1 MSIFKDTFKKGVQ
14 DQLTIRQNSIATR
27 TPAAI
32 QYYNARNAWVRL
44 SSSVN
49 VGKDNGSLAKQY
61 VLQGGTLYQNGLRAG
76 VGINNEAYSLNSS
89 GGNTHR
95 LGIRPMPGITGI
107 DIQSKGSYGSLR
119 SVTINFIAWDL
130 RQLEDL
136 ELLYM
141 RPGYTALIEWGWAP
155 YLDNSGNLVSAN
167 NIEFYDIINKTPS
180 QNQIYLDLFK
190 KASAKRSEG
199 GYEGNYDAMYGK
211 IQNYS
216 WKARP
221 DGGYDCT
228 TTIISIGEVI
238 DSLKINY
245 SPFDIPNVEKT
256 GLIAKNIPGLPPVQN
271 EISGSYSQNIV
282 AGLCSELYAIVN
294 QKAKVDS
301 TWPLKIGNDVCV
313 FYKVPIKVA
322 NGDATKTSITKSG
335 NQIYITLESFVTIM
349 NKYVLLGAKD
359 SSGRVQPYVKLSVN
373 ASSITSDGSPL
384 LCLGD
389 YIQISTDP
397 SVCLIA
403 NQAWADPSKNL
414 GLTNVKTND
423 TLNRFIKGAVDS
435 KKGYF
440 YEGDYTNLQYGV
452 IGNIFI
458 NLDYIY
464 SLVTDENVA
473 SQDRKEKNDISL
485 YTFIKTMMSGINK
498 AIGNVANF
506 DIHVDPTDGNVARI
520 IDVNYVDTKTRS
532 QAYKDAFTFEVQ
544 KTGPDTGSILRNY
557 AFESQIFPEQSAT
570 VAIGAQVQG
579 GALGEDVN
587 TLVDF
592 YQNLVDRI
600 LPKKNAPISLQ
611 SESDN
616 VGDSAKTAAETYQRN
631 LETLV
636 SFINALDSTSY
647 WFWPTSDGTFDVS
660 KASSYSNALKD
671 IINYF
676 KSISKSNNK
685 NRGIIPT
692 KLSFEMDGIG
702 GIVIGNMFRIPDEVL
717 PRGYKGGG
725 AGPAKIGF
733 LVTQLGHSIQNNDWT
748 TKVDSQF
755 VILDEPRGQTID
767 TTTRTA
773 ITAAATQGNLNPA
786 IRAASQTTKT
796 ICGVVRKNGQVD
808 DLLREMSPA
817 LYKRHYSPVNQSDNR
832 RIRLQP
838 EAMAKLEAM
847 LSAAYSQGIYLK
859 INSAY
864 RTYEDQVRVKAASA
878 TSGIPAATPG
888 RSNHGF
894 GLAID
899 LANSSG
905 GRINPITTPKE
916 WAWIQANKIKYG
928 FENLGTT
935 TESHHFNF
943 TQPGIIC

>member
-14 DQLTIRQNSIATR
+14 DQLATRQKAIAER

-44 SSSVN
+44 SSSVD
-49 VGKDNGSLAKQY
+49 VGKDKGALAKKY
-61 VLQGGTLYQNGLRAG
+61 ILQGGTLYQNSLRAG
-76 VGINNEAYSLNSS
+76 VGVGDEAYSLNSP
-89 GGNTHR
+89 GGTTNR
-95 LGIRPMPGITGI
+95 LGIRPMPGITGM

-155 YLDNSGNLVSAN
+155 YLNNDGSLAPAN
-167 NIEFYDIINKTPS
+167 TIQFYDIIDKTPS
-180 QNQIYLDLFK
+180 QNQIYMDLFK
-190 KASAKRSEG
+190 KSSET
-199 GYEGNYDAMYGK
+199 GNYDAMYGK

-216 WKARP
+216 WKARS

-238 DSLKINY
+238 DSLKVNY
-245 SPFDIPNVEKT
+245 SPFDIPNIEKT
-256 GLIAKNIPGLPPVQN
+256 GIIAKRIKGLPSVQN

-282 AGLCSELYAIVN
+282 AGIASELYAITNRRANDN
-294 QKAKVDS
+294 QMYKIVDGS
-301 TWPLKIGNDVCV
+301 NTYT
-313 FYKVPIKVA
+313 FYKVPIKIA
-322 NGDATKTSITKSG
+322 NGEATKTSITKSG
-335 NQIYITLESFVTIM
+335 SQIYITLESFVAIM
-349 NKYVLLGAKD
+349 NRYVLLGAKNAA
-359 SSGRVQPYVKLSVN
+359 GRQEPYVQLSVN
-373 ASSITSDGSPL
+373 SSTITSDGSPL

-389 YIQISTDP
+389 QIQISTNP

-403 NQAWADPSKNL
+403 NNAWLNPATNL
-414 GLTNVKTND
+414 GITNAETND
-423 TLNRFIKGAVDS
+423 TLKKFISAALGQ

-440 YEGDYTNLQYGV
+440 YNDDFAGLQYGV
-452 IGNIFI
+452 IGNIFV

-464 SLVTDENVA
+464 SIITDDNTA
-473 SQDRKEKNDISL
+473 SQDKKEKNDISL
-485 YTFIKTMMSGINK
+485 YTFVKTLMSGINT

-506 DIHVDPTDGNVARI
+506 DVHVDPTDGNIARI
-520 IDVNYVDTKTRS
+520 IDVNYVDVATREE
-532 QAYKDAFTFEVQ
+532 AYNKAFTFEMQ
-544 KTGPDTGSILRNY
+544 TTGPLSGSIMRNY
-557 AFESQIFPEQSAT
+557 SFESSIFPEQSAI
-570 VAIGAQVQG
+570 VAIGAQVEG
-579 GALGEDVN
+579 GALGSDTN

-600 LPKKNAPISLQ
+600 LPKKSAPGTAQ
-611 SESDN
+611 SESENDT
-616 VGDSAKTAAETYQRN
+616 SAETAAKTLQTN

-636 SFINALDSTSY
+636 SFVNELDSTS
-647 WFWPTSDGTFDVS
+647 FWIFGTVDGSYDIS

-676 KSISKSNNK
+676 KSISKSNTK

-702 GIVIGNMFRIPDEVL
+702 GMVIGNMFRIPDEIL

-733 LVTQLGHSIQNNDWT
+733 LVLKLGHSIQNNDWT
-748 TKVDSQF
+748 TNVDSQF
-755 VILDEPRGQTID
+755 VILDEPRGNTLS
-767 TTTRTA
+767 TGTRNEIIRA
-773 ITAAATQGNLNPA
+773 VSSGNLNPA
-786 IRAASQTTKT
+786 VRAASQTTKT
-796 ICGVVRKNGQVD
+796 ICGQVRKNGQVD
-808 DLLREMSPA
+808 DLLKEISPA
-817 LYKRHYSPVNQSDNR
+817 LYKRHYSFVNQSDNR

-838 EAMAKLEAM
+838 EAMKNLEAM
-847 LSAAYSQGIYLK
+847 LSAAYNQGVYIK
-859 INSAY
+859 VNSAY
-864 RTYEDQVRVKAASA
+864 RTYEDQVRVKADSA
-878 TSGIPAATPG
+878 RTGIPAATPG

-894 GLAID
+894 GLALD
-899 LANSSG
+899 LANSGG

-916 WAWIQANKIKYG
+916 WAWIQANKTKYG
-928 FENLGTT
+928 FQNLDNDK
-935 TESHHFNF
+935 ESHHYNF

>member
-14 DQLTIRQNSIATR
+14 DQLATRQKAIAER

-44 SSSVN
+44 SSSVD
-49 VGKDNGSLAKQY
+49 VGKDKGALAKKY
-61 VLQGGTLYQNGLRAG
+61 ILQGGTLYQNSLRAG
-76 VGINNEAYSLNSS
+76 VGVGDEAYSLNSP
-89 GGNTHR
+89 GGNTNR
-95 LGIRPMPGITGI
+95 LGIRPMPGITGM

-155 YLDNSGNLVSAN
+155 YLNNDGSLASAN
-167 NIEFYDIINKTPS
+167 TIQFYDIIDKTPS
-180 QNQIYLDLFK
+180 QNQIYMDLFK
-190 KASAKRSEG
+190 KSSET
-199 GYEGNYDAMYGK
+199 GNYDAMYGK

-238 DSLKINY
+238 DSLKVNY

-256 GLIAKNIPGLPPVQN
+256 GIIAKRIKSLPSVQN
-271 EISGSYSQNIV
+271 KISGSYSQNIV
-282 AGLCSELYAIVN
+282 AGLASELYAIADERASDN
-294 QKAKVDS
+294 QIYKIVDKFS
-301 TWPLKIGNDVCV
+301 DGSSATYT
-313 FYKVPIKVA
+313 FYKVPIKIA
-322 NGDATKTSITKSG
+322 NAKATKTSITKSG
-335 NQIYITLESFVTIM
+335 NQIFVTLESFVAIM
-349 NKYVLLGAKD
+349 NKYVLMGAKNAA
-359 SSGRVQPYVKLSVN
+359 GKTEPYVQLSVN
-373 ASSITSDGSPL
+373 ASTITSNGSPL

-389 YIQISTDP
+389 YIQISTNP

-403 NQAWADPSKNL
+403 NNAWLDPAKNL
-414 GLTNVKTND
+414 GITNAESND
-423 TLNRFIKGAVDS
+423 TLKKFISAALGQ

-440 YEGDYTNLQYGV
+440 YNDDFANLQYGV

-464 SLVTDENVA
+464 SLVTDDNVA
-473 SQDRKEKNDISL
+473 SQDKKEKNDISL
-485 YTFIKTMMSGINK
+485 YTFIKSLMSGINA

-506 DIHVDPTDGNVARI
+506 DVHVDPTDGNIARI
-520 IDVNYVDTKTRS
+520 IDVNYVDVATREE
-532 QAYKDAFTFEVQ
+532 AYNKAFTFEMQ
-544 KTGPDTGSILRNY
+544 STGPVSGSIMRNY
-557 AFESQIFPEQSAT
+557 SFESSIFPEQSAI
-570 VAIGAQVQG
+570 VAIGAQVEG
-579 GALGEDVN
+579 GALGSDTN

-600 LPKKNAPISLQ
+600 LPKKSSPEVIEGESENDTTAESAAQTLQ
-611 SESDN
+611 
-616 VGDSAKTAAETYQRN
+616 TN

-636 SFINALDSTSY
+636 SFVNELDSTTAL
-647 WFWPTSDGTFDVS
+647 WIIPISDGSYDIS

-676 KSISKSNNK
+676 KSISKSNTK

-692 KLSFEMDGIG
+692 KLSFELDGIG
-702 GIVIGNMFRIPDEVL
+702 GMVIGNMFRIPDEIL

-733 LVTQLGHSIQNNDWT
+733 LVLKLGHSIQNNDWT
-748 TKVDSQF
+748 TNVDSQF
-755 VILDEPRGQTID
+755 VILDEPRGSTI
-767 TTTRTA
+767 TTSTRTE
-773 ITAAATQGNLNPA
+773 ITRAASSGNLNPA

-796 ICGVVRKNGQVD
+796 ICGQVRKNGQVD
-808 DLLREMSPA
+808 DLLKEISPA
-817 LYKRHYSPVNQSDNR
+817 LYKRHYSFVNQSDNR

-838 EAMAKLEAM
+838 EAMKNLEAM
-847 LSAAYSQGIYLK
+847 LSAAYNQGVYIK
-859 INSAY
+859 VNSAY
-864 RTYEDQVRVKAASA
+864 RTYEDQVRVKADSA
-878 TSGIPAATPG
+878 RTGIPAATPG

-894 GLAID
+894 GLALD
-899 LANSSG
+899 LANSGG
-905 GRINPITTPKE
+905 GRINPVTTPKE
-916 WAWIQANKIKYG
+916 WAWIQANKAKYG
-928 FENLGTT
+928 FQNLDNDK
-935 TESHHFNF
+935 ESHHYNF
-943 TQPGIIC
+943 TPPGIIC

>member
-14 DQLTIRQNSIATR
+14 DQLATRQKAIAER

-44 SSSVN
+44 SSSVD
-49 VGKDNGSLAKQY
+49 VGKDKGALAKKY
-61 VLQGGTLYQNGLRAG
+61 ILQGGTLYQNSLRAG
-76 VGINNEAYSLNSS
+76 VGVGDEAYSLNSP
-89 GGNTHR
+89 GGNTNR
-95 LGIRPMPGITGI
+95 LGIRPMPGITGM

-155 YLDNSGNLVSAN
+155 YLNNDGSLASAN
-167 NIEFYDIINKTPS
+167 TIQFYDIIDKTPS
-180 QNQIYLDLFK
+180 QNQIYMDLFK
-190 KASAKRSEG
+190 KSSET
-199 GYEGNYDAMYGK
+199 GNYDAMYGK

-238 DSLKINY
+238 DSLKVNY

-256 GLIAKNIPGLPPVQN
+256 GIIAKRIKSLPSVQN
-271 EISGSYSQNIV
+271 KISGSYSQNIV
-282 AGLCSELYAIVN
+282 AGLASELYAIADERASDN
-294 QKAKVDS
+294 QIYKIVDKFPDGS
-301 TWPLKIGNDVCV
+301 SATYT
-313 FYKVPIKVA
+313 FYKVPIKIA
-322 NGDATKTSITKSG
+322 NAKATKTSITKSG
-335 NQIYITLESFVTIM
+335 NQIFVTLESFVAIM
-349 NKYVLLGAKD
+349 NKYVLMGAKNAA
-359 SSGRVQPYVKLSVN
+359 GKTEPYVQLSVN
-373 ASSITSDGSPL
+373 ASTITSNGNPL

-389 YIQISTDP
+389 YIQISTNP

-403 NQAWADPSKNL
+403 NNAWLDPAKNL
-414 GLTNVKTND
+414 GITNAESND
-423 TLNRFIKGAVDS
+423 TLKKFISAALGQ

-440 YEGDYTNLQYGV
+440 YNDDFANLQYGV

-464 SLVTDENVA
+464 SLVTDDNVA
-473 SQDRKEKNDISL
+473 SQDKKEKNDISL
-485 YTFIKTMMSGINK
+485 YTFIKSLMSGINA

-506 DIHVDPTDGNVARI
+506 DVHVDPTDGNIARI
-520 IDVNYVDTKTRS
+520 IDVNYVDIATREE
-532 QAYKDAFTFEVQ
+532 AYNKAFTFEMQ
-544 KTGPDTGSILRNY
+544 STGPVSGSIMRNY
-557 AFESQIFPEQSAT
+557 SFESSIFPEQSAI
-570 VAIGAQVQG
+570 VAIGAQVEG
-579 GALGEDVN
+579 GALGSDTN

-600 LPKKNAPISLQ
+600 LPKKSSPEVIEGESENDTTAESAAQTLQ
-611 SESDN
+611 
-616 VGDSAKTAAETYQRN
+616 TN

-636 SFINALDSTSY
+636 SFVNELDSTTAL
-647 WFWPTSDGTFDVS
+647 WIIPISDGSYDIS

-676 KSISKSNNK
+676 KSISKSNTK

-692 KLSFEMDGIG
+692 KLSFELDGIG
-702 GIVIGNMFRIPDEVL
+702 GMVIGNMFRIPDEIL

-733 LVTQLGHSIQNNDWT
+733 LVLKLGHSIQNNDWT
-748 TKVDSQF
+748 TNVDSQF
-755 VILDEPRGQTID
+755 VILDEPRGSTI
-767 TTTRTA
+767 TTSTRTE
-773 ITAAATQGNLNPA
+773 ITRAASSGNLNPA

-796 ICGVVRKNGQVD
+796 ICGQVRKNGQVD
-808 DLLREMSPA
+808 DLLKEISPT
-817 LYKRHYSPVNQSDNR
+817 LYKRHYSFINQSDNR

-838 EAMAKLEAM
+838 EAMKNLEAM
-847 LSAAYSQGIYLK
+847 LSAAYNQGIYIK
-859 INSAY
+859 VNSAY
-864 RTYEDQVRVKAASA
+864 RTYEDQVRVKADSA
-878 TSGIPAATPG
+878 RTGIPAATPG

-894 GLAID
+894 GLALD
-899 LANSSG
+899 LANSGG

-916 WAWIQANKIKYG
+916 WAWIQANKAKYG
-928 FENLGTT
+928 FQNLDNDK
-935 TESHHFNF
+935 ESHHYNF
-943 TQPGIIC
+943 TPPGIIC